1 MKTVIS
7 KEYLNFLNEIKTRI
21 VTARIQT
28 VRSVNKKLIKL
39 YWDIGKAIVER
50 QKNIRRATILLRL
63 LPVI

>member
-1 MKTVIS
+1 MKTVVS

-50 QKNIRRATILLRL
+50 QKKYT
-63 LPVI
+63 